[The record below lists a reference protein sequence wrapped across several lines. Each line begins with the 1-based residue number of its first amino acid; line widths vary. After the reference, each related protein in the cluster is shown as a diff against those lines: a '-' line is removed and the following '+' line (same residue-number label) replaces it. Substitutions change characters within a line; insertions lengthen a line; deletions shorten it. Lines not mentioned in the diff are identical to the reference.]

1 MKKVFTTG
9 QVAKICKVAPRTVSK
24 WFDSGRLRGYRIP
37 GSQDRRI
44 PREQLIKFL
53 KEHGMPL
60 GELEEEE
67 WHKVL
72 VIGAEKLFIERL
84 REILPEDEDYKYEI
98 AQSGFEAG
106 IMAESF
112 HPDTIVID
120 LGLGRSESVQI
131 TANLRKNEA
140 YTQTLIIGLAG
151 EDEAEPE
158 KLKEYGFDDVFKKPF
173 DVALLGERIRTVAEA
188 KRES

>member
-1 MKKVFTTG
+1 
-9 QVAKICKVAPRTVSK
+9 
-24 WFDSGRLRGYRIP
+24 
-37 GSQDRRI
+37 
-44 PREQLIKFL
+44 
-53 KEHGMPL
+53 MPL

-120 LGLGRSESVQI
+120 LALGRSEAIQI
-131 TANLRKNEA
+131 TSNLRKNAA
-140 YTQTLIIGLAG
+140 YEQTLIIGLAS
-151 EDEAEPE
+151 EDEAAPE
-158 KLKEYGFDDVFKKPF
+158 KLTEYGFSEVFKKPF
-173 DVALLGERIRTVAEA
+173 DVALLAERVRTLADA
-188 KRES
+188 KRDDL